1 MHIAFL
7 TDGIHPYVIG
17 GMQSH
22 SFNLTKYF
30 AKNGVFVDLFHCVPS
45 DQPLVQ
51 KLDCFTD
58 EENKFIIN
66 RCFHFPDSGKL
77 IGHYLRSSY
86 LYSDLLYTSILPDLH
101 KFDFICTKGFAGITL
116 LKKKV
121 EGLKCPPVS
130 VQLHGLEMFQPTV
143 GVKSY
148 LSSIMLQKPA
158 LKVLK
163 NADVIFTYGGKI
175 KELHKSLGIAEEKL
189 IENHGAV
196 NDFWLK
202 DFLPSQP
209 KKKIGFVFVGRYER
223 RKGIPELNFVLNK
236 LDNSQFDFHFIG
248 DIPEDK
254 RIKSPNIHYHGV
266 QSAEAI
272 KKINQ
277 SNDVLVVP
285 SLSEG
290 FPTVIIEAM
299 ACGMAIIA
307 TDVGAVQ
314 KVVSENNGWI
324 IPVADKNKLEE
335 AMKKAIAQGS
345 QTLMEKKLFS
355 RKVIENEYTWDTM
368 IKGVIV
374 FISGYIK

>member
-30 AKNGVFVDLFHCVPS
+30 ARNGVYVDLFHCVPAN
-45 DQPLVQ
+45 QPIIETLE
-51 KLDCFTD
+51 CFTK
-58 EENKFIIN
+58 EENKFITN
-66 RCFHFPDSGKL
+66 FCFHFPEEGKL
-77 IGHYLRSSY
+77 IGHYVRNSY
-86 LYSDLLYTSILPDLH
+86 LYADMLFKSIQPNLD
-101 KFDFICTKGFAGITL
+101 KYNFICTKGFAGLTI
-116 LKKKV
+116 LKKKN
-121 EGLKCPPVS
+121 EGLKCPPIS
-130 VQLHGLEMFQPTV
+130 VQLHGLEMFQPSV

-148 LSSIMLQKPA
+148 LSSLMLQKPA

-163 NADVIFTYGGKI
+163 YADVIFTYGAKI
-175 KELHKSLGIAEEKL
+175 KELHKSLGFPEEKL

-202 DFLPSQP
+202 DFSPSQR
-209 KKKIGFVFVGRYER
+209 KEKIGFVFVGRHER

-236 LDNSQFDFHFIG
+236 LDKNQFDFHFVG

-254 RIKSPNIHYHGV
+254 RIQSPNLFYHGI
-266 QSAEAI
+266 QTAEKI
-272 KKINQ
+272 KEINQ
-277 SNDVLVVP
+277 ANDVLVVP

-290 FPTVIIEAM
+290 FPTVIVEAM

-314 KVVSENNGWI
+314 RVVSDKNGWI
-324 IPVADKNKLEE
+324 IPPADRGKLEV
-335 AMKKAIAQGS
+335 AMSKAIELDPQS
-345 QTLMEKKLFS
+345 LFNKKLYS
-355 RKVIENEYTWDTM
+355 RKVVEDEFTWDKM
-368 IKGVIV
+368 IKAVIQ
-374 FISGYIK
+374 FIEDYTK